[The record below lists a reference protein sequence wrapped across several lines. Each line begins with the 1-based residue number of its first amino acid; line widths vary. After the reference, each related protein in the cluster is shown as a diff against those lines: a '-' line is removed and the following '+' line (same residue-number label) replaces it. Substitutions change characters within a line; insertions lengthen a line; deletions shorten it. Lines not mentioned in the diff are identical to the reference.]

1 MTNKQSMLNKM
12 QYIGLSADKPAA
24 APTTTP
30 TNPTNPQDR
39 QATGLGFSPMY
50 KSPTQ
55 LAQENASAAAAAGMA
70 NNMFSDRDKQAI
82 ADNARTGATGIRDNY
97 TAMDKHRAMPDY
109 NANLGAGDIRG
120 NINGLSNDN
129 TRRMS
134 RAVDAYN
141 NATRWQP
148 GLAGRRTNSSFGS
161 NEMQANSF
169 YKDTIDTQDARQ
181 MRTNERVAEQA
192 RMYDAARQDRVE
204 SHNIA
209 LQEKADELQMQM
221 QQLIGQGDIDFGNE
235 TRRLIMDMQYAEPS
249 RANIQMA
256 VGHYL
261 SSAALKDRTHIAELA
276 ATIWYS
282 NPAFAQ
288 LYAQAALGVSMPS
301 VYEYALAEQ
310 SVAML
315 NALVEQGT
323 DPQAIIQALEPMM
336 VTAGTAASINSVNAG
351 VDVIQSSK
359 IPNPIL
365 LIIQMFKQMQGL

>member
-12 QYIGLSADKPAA
+12 QYIGLSADKP
-24 APTTTP
+24 TTP
-30 TNPTNPQDR
+30 TTPTAPTMPDR

-50 KSPTQ
+50 KSPAQ

-70 NNMFSDRDKQAI
+70 NATFSDRNKQAI
-82 ADNARTGATGIRDNY
+82 ADNARAGATGIRDNY

-120 NINGLSNDN
+120 NINGLNNDN

-288 LYAQAALGVSMPS
+288 MYSQAALGTAMPS

-323 DPQAIIQALEPMM
+323 DPQEIIQALEPMM
-336 VTAGTAASINSVNAG
+336 TAAGTAASINSVNAG
-351 VDVIQSSK
+351 IDIVQSSK

-365 LIIQMFKQMQGL
+365 LVIDMFKNIWGL

>member
-1 MTNKQSMLNKM
+1 MANTNKQSMLNKM
-12 QYIGLSADKPAA
+12 QYIGLSTNKPTAPAA
-24 APTTTP
+24 P
-30 TNPTNPQDR
+30 DI
-39 QATGLGFSPMY
+39 QAIGLGFSPMY

-55 LAQENASAAAAAGMA
+55 LAQENASAAGAVGMA
-70 NNMFSDRDKQAI
+70 NNTFSDQNKQAI
-82 ADNARTGATGIRDNY
+82 ANNVRTGATGIRDNY
-97 TAMDKHRAMPDY
+97 TAIDKYRAMPAY
-109 NANLGAGDIRG
+109 NTNLGAGDIRG

-134 RAVDAYN
+134 RSVDAYN

-192 RMYDAARQDRVE
+192 RMYDTARQDRVE

-235 TRRLIMDMQYAEPS
+235 TRRLIMDLQYAEPS

-282 NPAFAQ
+282 NPALAQ
-288 LYAQAALGVSMPS
+288 MYSQAALGTTMPS

-310 SVAML
+310 SVTML
-315 NALVEQGT
+315 NTLVEQGT
-323 DPQAIIQALEPMM
+323 DPLEIIQALEPMM
-336 VTAGTAASINSVNAG
+336 TAAGTAASINSVNAG
-351 VDVIQSSK
+351 IDTVQSSK
-359 IPNPIL
+359 IPNPML
-365 LIIQMFKQMQGL
+365 LTIQMFKNMWGL

>member
-12 QYIGLSADKPAA
+12 QYIGLNADKPTVT
-24 APTTTP
+24 PTTP

-50 KSPTQ
+50 KSPAQ

-70 NNMFSDRDKQAI
+70 NATFSDQNKQAI
-82 ADNARTGATGIRDNY
+82 ANNARTGATGIRDNY

-120 NINGLSNDN
+120 NINGLNNDN

-336 VTAGTAASINSVNAG
+336 VTAGTAASINSINAG
-351 VDVIQSSK
+351 ADVIQSSK

>member
-1 MTNKQSMLNKM
+1 
-12 QYIGLSADKPAA
+12 
-24 APTTTP
+24 
-30 TNPTNPQDR
+30 
-39 QATGLGFSPMY
+39 
-50 KSPTQ
+50 
-55 LAQENASAAAAAGMA
+55 
-70 NNMFSDRDKQAI
+70 
-82 ADNARTGATGIRDNY
+82 
-97 TAMDKHRAMPDY
+97 
-109 NANLGAGDIRG
+109 
-120 NINGLSNDN
+120 
-129 TRRMS
+129 
-134 RAVDAYN
+134 
-141 NATRWQP
+141 
-148 GLAGRRTNSSFGS
+148 
-161 NEMQANSF
+161 
-169 YKDTIDTQDARQ
+169 
-181 MRTNERVAEQA
+181 
-192 RMYDAARQDRVE
+192 
-204 SHNIA
+204 
-209 LQEKADELQMQM
+209 
-221 QQLIGQGDIDFGNE
+221 
-235 TRRLIMDMQYAEPS
+235 
-249 RANIQMA
+249 MA

-323 DPQAIIQALEPMM
+323 DPQDIIQALEPMM

>member
-24 APTTTP
+24 APTTP
-30 TNPTNPQDR
+30 TPTNPQDR

-50 KSPTQ
+50 KSPAQ

-70 NNMFSDRDKQAI
+70 NNMFSGRDKQAI
-82 ADNARTGATGIRDNY
+82 ADNARTGATGIRDSY
-97 TAMDKHRAMPDY
+97 TAIDKHRAMPDY

-323 DPQAIIQALEPMM
+323 DPQDIIQALEPMM
-336 VTAGTAASINSVNAG
+336 TAAGTAASINSVNAG